1 MSSFCLTNWRI
12 FWQSCRKHAKWKTFT
27 FVCAWGKSNT
37 EKLSRTLPLWT
48 TRELSIVIISLVMH
62 SKVSLSL
69 SACLAMEHHKLLMSF
84 AYGNCCLDVL
94 ILFGLFRI
102 LECLRLKRKYVKLF
116 FRSAGCL
123 CRHFLFHTQKL
134 FHLTLMYSSFGAA
147 PSFEPT
153 KRPFK
158 YTRLCGKCDRN
169 YIGRRLILRQIPTV
183 SFSHQHKRT
192 GLQLLSSDRFAENK
206 Q

>member
-1 MSSFCLTNWRI
+1 MKNFYFCVCLRQKQYGKAFSNSS
-12 FWQSCRKHAKWKTFT
+12 
-27 FVCAWGKSNT
+27 
-37 EKLSRTLPLWT
+37 LWT

-69 SACLAMEHHKLLMSF
+69 SACLATEHHKLLMSF